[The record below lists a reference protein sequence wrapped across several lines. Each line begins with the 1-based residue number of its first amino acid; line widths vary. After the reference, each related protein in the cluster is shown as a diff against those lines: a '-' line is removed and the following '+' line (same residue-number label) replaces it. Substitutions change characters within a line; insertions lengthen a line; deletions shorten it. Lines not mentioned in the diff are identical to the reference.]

1 MPTSLLCVFGGV
13 RYDRAVLRRVTL
25 ILGVAAGLLLASAP
39 PASAVQPYLLNFQT
53 VDFTAGT
60 LNGLALSG
68 GELKLASN
76 GGSFTYAD
84 PFSSLAVLGHQVDGS
99 GDYVSGTWTSP
110 VYSMNF
116 PFNELVSSWNSKTP
130 PGTWIQSEVKPQ
142 IDNGH
147 WAKWYILGRWTYN
160 DFVDGSSDPGF
171 HRTSVGGQG
180 DADGFVA
187 IDTFFAKD
195 HPAVAYQLRL
205 TIFRRVGLTDAQA
218 PVRVSRYSAVASNLR
233 NQQSTFPS
241 QTDMNH
247 ETIDLDVTR
256 FSQET
261 HHGEYPEFDNGGE
274 AWCSPTSTAM
284 VVNYWTRVT
293 HTQYAPTT
301 AETSWVNPDF
311 ADPEV
316 DHTARYV
323 YDYHYQGAGNWPF
336 NTAYAAERGLV
347 SDVTQLH
354 NLREAEPFI
363 RARIPLVA
371 SVAWQPN
378 KLEGADI
385 KSTNGHLMVIGGFTG
400 DGDVIAYD
408 PASPSNQA
416 VRHVYD
422 REQFEKAW
430 IPASG
435 GIVYVDRPA
444 GWYTPPL
451 TANNN

>member
-1 MPTSLLCVFGGV
+1 
-13 RYDRAVLRRVTL
+13 VLRRATL
-25 ILGVAAGLLLASAP
+25 ILAVAAGLLLATAS
-39 PASAVQPYLLNFQT
+39 PAFAVQPYPLNFQT
-53 VDFTAGT
+53 VDFHSGT
-60 LNGLALSG
+60 MSGLALSDSG
-68 GELKLASN
+68 ALKLADS
-76 GGSFTYAD
+76 GLGSFTYAD
-84 PFSSLAVLGHQVDGS
+84 PFSSLQVLGHNVDGS

-110 VYSMNF
+110 IYPMNF
-116 PFNELVSSWNSKTP
+116 EFNELVSSWNSKTP

-142 IDNGH
+142 LNNGH
-147 WAKWYILGRWTYN
+147 WARWYILGRWAYN
-160 DFVDGSSDPGF
+160 DFVDGSGDPGF

-180 DADGFVA
+180 DADGFVS
-187 IDTFFAKD
+187 IDTFFTKD
-195 HPAVAYQLRL
+195 HPAVSYQLRL
-205 TIFRRVGLTDAQA
+205 TIFRRVGLDDDAA
-218 PVRVSRYSAVASNLR
+218 PVRVSRYSAVASNLT
-233 NQQSTFPS
+233 NQRGTFPS
-241 QTDMNH
+241 QYGMPGT
-247 ETIDLDVTR
+247 EIDLHLPQ

-284 VVNYWTRVT
+284 VVHYWGS
-293 HTQYAPTT
+293 QYAPTQQET
-301 AETSWVNPDF
+301 AWVNPNF

-336 NTAYAAERGLV
+336 NTAYASERGLAA
-347 SDVTQLH
+347 DVTQLH

-363 RARIPLVA
+363 SAGIPLVA

-378 KLEGADI
+378 KLDGGI
-385 KSTNGHLMVIGGFTG
+385 KSTNGHLMVIGGFTPTG
-400 DGDVIAYD
+400 NVIAYD
-408 PASPSNQA
+408 PASPDNNA

-435 GIVYVDRPA
+435 GIVYVIRPV
-444 GWYTPPL
+444 GFPGLPDL

>member
-1 MPTSLLCVFGGV
+1 M
-13 RYDRAVLRRVTL
+13 LRRVIVL
-25 ILGVAAGLLLASAP
+25 LGLAAGLLLASAS
-39 PASAVQPYLLNFQT
+39 PASAVQPYPLNFQT
-53 VDFTAGT
+53 VDFNSGT
-60 LNGLALSG
+60 LDGLVLNDDGELQLADNGLDQISY
-68 GELKLASN
+68 
-76 GGSFTYAD
+76 TD
-84 PFSSLAVLGHQVDGS
+84 PFSSLAVLGHSVDGS
-99 GDYVSGTWTSP
+99 GDYVSGTWTSQ
-110 VYSMNF
+110 VYPMSF

-142 IDNGH
+142 LNNGH
-147 WAKWYILGRWTYN
+147 WAKWYILGRWAYN
-160 DFVDGSSDPGF
+160 DFVDGDPGF

-180 DADGFVA
+180 DADGFVS
-187 IDTFFAKD
+187 IDTFFTKD

-218 PVRVSRYSAVASNLR
+218 QVRVSRYSAVASNLT

-241 QTDMNH
+241 QTDMQQGH
-247 ETIDLDVTR
+247 PIDLEVTP

-293 HTQYAPTT
+293 GTQYAPTT
-301 AETSWVNPDF
+301 DETSWVNPTF

-363 RARIPLVA
+363 RAGIPLVA
-371 SVAWQPN
+371 SVAWESN
-378 KLEGADI
+378 KLDGGI
-385 KSTNGHLMVIGGFTG
+385 KSTNGHLMVIGGFMG
-400 DGDVIAYD
+400 NGDVIAYD
-408 PASPSNQA
+408 PASTDNDH
-416 VRHVYD
+416 VRHVYN
-422 REQFEKAW
+422 RKQFEKAW

-435 GIVYVDRPA
+435 GIVYVDRPVD
-444 GWYTPPL
+444 WPDVPDL

>member
-1 MPTSLLCVFGGV
+1 M
-13 RYDRAVLRRVTL
+13 LRRVIVL
-25 ILGVAAGLLLASAP
+25 LGLAAGLLLASAS
-39 PASAVQPYLLNFQT
+39 PASAVQSYPLNFQT
-53 VDFTAGT
+53 VDFTSGT
-60 LNGLALSG
+60 LDGLAYQDG
-68 GELKLASN
+68 KLKLAGN
-76 GGSFTYAD
+76 GAGVYDYTD
-84 PFSSLAVLGHQVDGS
+84 PFSAVTVLGQHVDGS
-99 GDYVSGTWTSP
+99 GSYAFGTWTSP
-110 VYSMNF
+110 VYPMNF
-116 PFNELVSSWNSKTP
+116 AFNEVVSSWNSKTY
-130 PGTWIQSEVKPQ
+130 PGTWIQSEIKPRLN
-142 IDNGH
+142 NGH
-147 WAKWYILGRWTYN
+147 WAKWYILGRWTY
-160 DFVDGSSDPGF
+160 DDSSF

-180 DADGFVA
+180 DADGFVS
-187 IDTFFAKD
+187 IDTFFTKD

-205 TIFRRVGLTDAQA
+205 TIFRRTDLTDAQA
-218 PVRVSRYSAVASNLR
+218 PVSVSRYSAVASNLT

-241 QTDMNH
+241 ATTMNGQ
-247 ETIDLDVTR
+247 TIDLEVPR

-274 AWCSPTSTAM
+274 AWCSPTSSAM
-284 VVNYWTRVT
+284 VVRFWGS
-293 HTQYAPTT
+293 QYAPSS
-301 AETSWVNPDF
+301 AETAWVNPAF

-316 DHTARYV
+316 DYTARYV

-363 RARIPLVA
+363 RAGIPLVA
-371 SVAWQPN
+371 SVAWQSN
-378 KLEGADI
+378 KLDGGI

-400 DGDVIAYD
+400 NGNVIAYD
-408 PASPSNQA
+408 PASPDNPS

-444 GWYTPPL
+444 GHNTPSL